1 MRTGIPRVKPVGNL
15 GQCAMRDA
23 PGLGTPLSQLPG
35 YAVSAKRTAHGPSR
49 ETKRAPLSQPRP
61 DRYVATL

>member
-1 MRTGIPRVKPVGNL
+1 MRAGKPGVKPAGEH
-15 GQCAMRDA
+15 GAMRDA

-35 YAVSAKRTAHGPSR
+35 YAVCAKRTAHGPSR